1 MELKNFTCTYE
12 GCLREYS
19 NAFNLKRHIESYHLC
34 LKKFICEIC
43 HKGLSSKQN
52 MREHYFIHE
61 GVKPYNCTVRG
72 CNQSFRQLSQLKLH
86 KKFHNAIVKHLE
98 NQKIKF
104 SVNSSVF
111 SKHLSKISL
120 EKPVDNEMIEIPR
133 LEVRTSKVFFE
144 LEKMLNSGKT

>member
-1 MELKNFTCTYE
+1 MDPANFVCTYE

-43 HKGLSSKQN
+43 QKGLSSKQN

-61 GVKPYNCTVRG
+61 GVKPYICTTEG

-86 KKFHNAIVKHLE
+86 RKFHKEILRHLE
-98 NQKIKF
+98 NQKIEF
-104 SVNSSVF
+104 SIDQSIF

-120 EKPVDNEMIEIPR
+120 ERSIENEMIEIPR
-133 LEVRTSKVFFE
+133 LEFKLSKDFFE
-144 LEKMLNSGKT
+144 LEKRLNSGKT